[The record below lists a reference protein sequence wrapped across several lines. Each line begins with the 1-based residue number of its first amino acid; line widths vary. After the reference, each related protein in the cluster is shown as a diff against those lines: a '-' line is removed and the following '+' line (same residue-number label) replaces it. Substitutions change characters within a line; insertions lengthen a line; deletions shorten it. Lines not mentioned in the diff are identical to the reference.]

1 MLDLTTTTGQAQFGL
16 NINFYMLTAART
28 DQARIDS
35 VYPDGTTQQQQ
46 VNTLSF
52 VASSPTYGINTTNIQ
67 VTLNGVNISSNLVF
81 SGSSG
86 SWNVSYPG
94 LQYNTSYT
102 AVITVTDNNNQT
114 HTTTVNFDTFNP
126 NNYTWEAEDY
136 DFDPTQSPVPNG
148 SGLRYIDNP
157 ALTSTPATNSY
168 LGQQGDGGQLIAP
181 IDYAAIFGTGVPA
194 GAAHIYRPLD
204 YIATEVT
211 GDTLR
216 PKYQNAQLTNDNPY
230 IVDYDVFYWATNGW
244 INYTRTF
251 PTGNF
256 YLVARLSAGNGAFN
270 LQCTQVTNGVGTAT
284 QMTNYLGSFKGSGT
298 SFATWQDV
306 YLTDAATNIIILPFG
321 GVETLQFIGD
331 YNENVNYFELVPL
344 TPVSPHITAS
354 VSGSNIQLSFQTQT
368 GFSYTMYYK
377 NNLTDPS
384 WTQLG
389 SPVPGNA
396 AIESVTDSNIR
407 LSQNHRFYRLTIQ

>member
-1 MLDLTTTTGQAQFGL
+1 
-16 NINFYMLTAART
+16 
-28 DQARIDS
+28 
-35 VYPDGTTQQQQ
+35 
-46 VNTLSF
+46 
-52 VASSPTYGINTTNIQ
+52 
-67 VTLNGVNISSNLVF
+67 
-81 SGSSG
+81 
-86 SWNVSYPG
+86 
-94 LQYNTSYT
+94 
-102 AVITVTDNNNQT
+102 VTDNNNQT

-126 NNYTWEAEDY
+126 NNFTWEAEDY
-136 DFDPTQSPVPNG
+136 DFDPTHSPIPDG

-157 ALTSTPATNSY
+157 ALTSVPASNSY
-168 LGQQGDGGQLIAP
+168 VGQEGDGGQLIAP
-181 IDYAAIFGTGVPA
+181 IDYAAVFGLTVP
-194 GAAHIYRPLD
+194 GTHTYRPLD
-204 YIATEVT
+204 YISAEVT
-211 GDTLR
+211 SDTLR

-230 IVDYDVFYWATNGW
+230 IVDYDVNYWATNGW

-270 LQCTQVTNGVGTAT
+270 LQCTQVTNGAGTAS

-306 YLTDAATNIIILPFG
+306 YLTDAATNKIILPFG

-331 YNENVNYFELVPL
+331 YNEDVNYFELVPL
-344 TPVSPHITAS
+344 TPLSPVITVS
-354 VSGSNIQLSFQTQT
+354 VNGSNIQLSFLTQI

-389 SPVPGNA
+389 SPVPGNG
-396 AIESVTDSNIR
+396 AIESVIDSNIL

>member
-1 MLDLTTTTGQAQFGL
+1 M
-16 NINFYMLTAART
+16 
-28 DQARIDS
+28 S
-35 VYPDGTTQQQQ
+35 
-46 VNTLSF
+46 
-52 VASSPTYGINTTNIQ
+52 
-67 VTLNGVNISSNLVF
+67 
-81 SGSSG
+81 
-86 SWNVSYPG
+86 
-94 LQYNTSYT
+94 
-102 AVITVTDNNNQT
+102 
-114 HTTTVNFDTFNP
+114 
-126 NNYTWEAEDY
+126 
-136 DFDPTQSPVPNG
+136 
-148 SGLRYIDNP
+148 
-157 ALTSTPATNSY
+157 
-168 LGQQGDGGQLIAP
+168 
-181 IDYAAIFGTGVPA
+181 
-194 GAAHIYRPLD
+194 
-204 YIATEVT
+204 
-211 GDTLR
+211 
-216 PKYQNAQLTNDNPY
+216 NPY